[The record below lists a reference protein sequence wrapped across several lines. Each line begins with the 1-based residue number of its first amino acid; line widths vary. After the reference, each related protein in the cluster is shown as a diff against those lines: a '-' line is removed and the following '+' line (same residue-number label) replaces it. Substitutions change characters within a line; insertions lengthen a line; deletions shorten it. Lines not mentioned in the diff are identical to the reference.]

1 MNGIIIRPKVANI
14 APFNPAVFVPTN
26 VARLIMMGPGVISE
40 IGQAQVASATLESD
54 IIYQKKGV
62 AYGPASQ
69 VKY

>member
-40 IGQAQVASATLESD
+40 IG
-54 IIYQKKGV
+54 
-62 AYGPASQ
+62 
-69 VKY
+69 